1 MKIVLNA
8 SKTAK
13 RIGTGKVKVVGK
25 KLKENKTK
33 GKPPT
38 SQKEKAAANPQKSP
52 ERPKSPKGA
61 TTQQDDDDDQ
71 SQKPATVTD
80 TPTKL
85 KKAGSESTEVARAT
99 AVAKGCN
106 DTARR

>member
-25 KLKENKTK
+25 QLKENKTK

-38 SQKEKAAANPQKSP
+38 SQKEKGAGNPQKSP
-52 ERPKSPKGA
+52 EPPKSPKGA
-61 TTQQDDDDDQ
+61 TTQQGDDDDQ
-71 SQKPATVTD
+71 SLKPGTV
-80 TPTKL
+80 
-85 KKAGSESTEVARAT
+85 A
-99 AVAKGCN
+99 
-106 DTARR
+106 DTATKVKKRPAANRGERG